1 MSRRQ
6 INRITVL
13 LLVIGFGSAFGIYR
27 AALAAPLDPPVDE
40 LMSTKKS
47 LREMQLIGGN
57 ANVVAHEIKEWFLGL
72 WRGPKLAGTVAVLT
86 VGVTL
91 VFRFVAINPDLFTAC
106 PAEDETPPT

>member
-13 LLVIGFGSAFGIYR
+13 LLVIGFGSASAIYQ
-27 AALAAPLDPPVDE
+27 AAMAAPVDPPVDE
-40 LMSTKKS
+40 LTSTKKS

-57 ANVVAHEIKEWFLGL
+57 AEVVVHEIKEWFLGL
-72 WRGPKLAGTVAVLT
+72 WRGPRLAGTVAVLT

-91 VFRFVAINPDLFTAC
+91 VFRFVAINPDLFTAG
-106 PAEDETPPT
+106 PAEDEPPPT

>member
-1 MSRRQ
+1 MCRRH
-6 INRITVL
+6 INQITVL
-13 LLVIGFGSAFGIYR
+13 LLLLGFSSALVIYR
-27 AALAAPLDPPVDE
+27 TAMAAPGDPQVDE

-57 ANVVAHEIKEWFLGL
+57 ANVVAHEIREWFMGL
-72 WRGPKLAGTVAVLT
+72 WRGPKLAGTVAVLA

-91 VFRFVAINPDLFTAC
+91 VFRFVATNPDLFTAD

>member
-86 VGVTL
+86 VGATL
-91 VFRFVAINPDLFTAC
+91 VFRFVATDPDLFTTDS
-106 PAEDETPPT
+106 AEDESPPT